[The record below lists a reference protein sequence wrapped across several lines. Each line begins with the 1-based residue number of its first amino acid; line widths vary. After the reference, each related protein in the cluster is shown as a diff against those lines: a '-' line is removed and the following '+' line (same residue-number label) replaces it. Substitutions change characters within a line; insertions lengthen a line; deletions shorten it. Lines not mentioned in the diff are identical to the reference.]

1 MVGWAPH
8 HPRTGTGTRWARDA
22 EQGTRHIRSASP
34 SWPVVLYLYGYTEY
48 GAHILWRGFSLHA
61 AQQGRHVA
69 MPAVAVIGLRETE
82 NRSNVTAL
90 SLLSITICN
99 FLFSFPLTS
108 TLHIH
113 IDSTLAYQCCAIHH
127 FVFFLSRFALLSRC

>member
-1 MVGWAPH
+1 
-8 HPRTGTGTRWARDA
+8 
-22 EQGTRHIRSASP
+22 
-34 SWPVVLYLYGYTEY
+34 
-48 GAHILWRGFSLHA
+48 
-61 AQQGRHVA
+61 
-69 MPAVAVIGLRETE
+69 MPAVAAIGLRETE

-99 FLFSFPLTS
+99 FLFFSFPLTS

-127 FVFFLSRFALLSRC
+127 FVFCLALPCFLAADCIRFACFACLLAA